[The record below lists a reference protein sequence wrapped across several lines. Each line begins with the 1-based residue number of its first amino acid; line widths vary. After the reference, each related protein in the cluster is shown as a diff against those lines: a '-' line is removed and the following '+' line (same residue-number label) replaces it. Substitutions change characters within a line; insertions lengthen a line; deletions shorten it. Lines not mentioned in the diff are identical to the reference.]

1 MGKSKKP
8 RIANFHHHDR
18 PKSRSSSIAITPGA
32 GAGAGGPRKMKSF
45 SRVSTSTAVSKGGQG
60 GGSAEGE
67 AYRETKHAN
76 AQRRAPTI
84 PFQKQDRILL
94 VGEDFSFALS
104 LATHHDC
111 KNLLATSYD
120 SEQALYEKYPQAK
133 LHIEKLY
140 ACGSEISSS
149 QSRSLKRKNDENED
163 FEDGGSDSE
172 KGKELETREE
182 DQNLKNEH
190 IEKPS
195 ETQHARNHVPKVLFS
210 IDARKLGFGPA
221 GGGKTVRNGFP
232 RSTTFSSCKSRRHH
246 PRKDIVGSLQQQNY
260 QQHTGRGGPWDIIC
274 FNFPHVGG
282 LSTDVNRQVRANQE
296 LVVAFFKACVPL
308 LSEPVVLPTTSQGRR
323 DESGD
328 EDSEWPDSHSDF
340 GSSSGTD
347 NNTGTGEKSSFR
359 TTPGQILVSLFEG
372 EPYTLWN
379 IRDLARHAGLR
390 VVTSFRFPWASYPGY
405 SHARTIGEI
414 EKRNGSTGRGG
425 WRGEDR
431 EARMYVFEKGTGGVG
446 ECGGAEAKKRKKG
459 GKGRGGANTD

>member
-18 PKSRSSSIAITPGA
+18 PKSRSSSTAITPGA

-60 GGSAEGE
+60 GGSAKGKT
-67 AYRETKHAN
+67 YRETKHAN

-84 PFQKQDRILL
+84 PFQKEDRILL
-94 VGEDFSFALS
+94 VGEGDFSFALS

-120 SEQALYEKYPQAK
+120 SEQALYEKHPQAK
-133 LHIEKLY
+133 RHIEKLY

-149 QSRSLKRKNDENED
+149 QPRSLKRKSDENED
-163 FEDGGSDSE
+163 FEDGGSGSE
-172 KGKELETREE
+172 KGKELEAREE
-182 DQNLKNEH
+182 GQNLKNEN

-210 IDARKLGFGPA
+210 IDARKLGSGPA

-232 RSTTFSSCKSRRHH
+232 RTTTFSSCKSRRHH
-246 PRKDIVGSLQQQNY
+246 PWKDIVGSPQQQNH

-296 LVVAFFKACVPL
+296 LVVAFFKA
-308 LSEPVVLPTTSQGRR
+308 
-323 DESGD
+323 
-328 EDSEWPDSHSDF
+328 
-340 GSSSGTD
+340 SGTD
-347 NNTGTGEKSSFR
+347 NNTGTGEKSPFR

-414 EKRNGSTGRGG
+414 EKRNGGTGRGG

-446 ECGGAEAKKRKKG
+446 ECGGAEGKKRKKG
-459 GKGRGGANTD
+459 GKGRGGANTDDDSD